1 MNLPDKRRGLDHVC
15 PLLLP
20 RTRKRR
26 AASLVL
32 MLATLAATAGFHWA
46 AQDALAAEKPEA
58 ADAKK
63 TSDAALPILLKED
76 FEKGADRW
84 EPSEA
89 KAWKVIAV
97 DGGYAYRLAK
107 KSKYKPPHRSPLNF
121 ALLRDTEVGDFVLEA
136 RVRST
141 VKDYAHRDIC
151 LFFGYQDPDHFYYV
165 HLGKTTDDHANQ
177 IFIVDGADRKK
188 ISTKTTPGTDWDD
201 AWHRVKIVRNAA
213 DGAIAV
219 YFDNMDEPVMTATDK
234 TFATGRVGV
243 GSFDDLGDFDD
254 VTLRGVKAKK

>member
-1 MNLPDKRRGLDHVC
+1 MNLPGKRRRLNHRFATLPTTTGTYGATSFV
-15 PLLLP
+15 LLLV
-20 RTRKRR
+20 T
-26 AASLVL
+26 
-32 MLATLAATAGFHWA
+32 LATIAGFPWA
-46 AQDALAAEKPEA
+46 ALHALAVERPAA

-63 TSDAALPILLKED
+63 TSDAVLPILLKED
-76 FEKGADRW
+76 FENGADRW
-84 EPSEA
+84 EPTDP
-89 KAWKVIAV
+89 KGWKVIAV
-97 DGGYAYRLAK
+97 DGGHAYSLAK

-141 VKDYAHRDIC
+141 VKDYAHRDLC
-151 LFFGYQDPDHFYYV
+151 LFFGYQDADHFYYV

-201 AWHRVKIVRNAA
+201 AWRRVKIVRNAA

-234 TFATGRVGV
+234 TFATGRIGV

-254 VTLRGVKAKK
+254 VTLRGVKPKK